1 MHTLSELLAAY
12 GLAFVFVHVFADQA
26 GVPLPSYPTLI
37 VASALSGGGTRRS
50 IELAAVAVLAA
61 LAADLGWYLAGRRW
75 GRPVLRRICR
85 LALVPD
91 SCARRTESTYR
102 RWGAGSLL
110 FAKFVPGFSALAATL
125 SGAISMRAAK
135 FIALDAIG
143 ALVWAS
149 LAIAM
154 GSSLRAE
161 VNGVLAI
168 LVQRGREGLWA
179 VVGAFALFVLYRGW
193 RRRQFMREL
202 RMARV
207 TAADLRAMLDRG
219 ETPIIL
225 DARSPLGPGHEP
237 RIPGSI
243 AVERGEGGF
252 AIPLSSVDR
261 EVVIYCDCPNE
272 ASAARLAKQLLARGV
287 RRVRPLAGGIDA
299 WVAAGYE
306 VVS

>member
-1 MHTLSELLAAY
+1 MQTLTELLAAY
-12 GLAFVFVHVFADQA
+12 GLPFVFMHVFVDQA

-37 VASALSGGGTRRS
+37 IASALSDGGARNMLA
-50 IELAAVAVLAA
+50 LAAVAILAA

-75 GRPVLRRICR
+75 GRPVLRKICR

-91 SCARRTESTYR
+91 SCARRTESTYQ
-102 RWGAGSLL
+102 RWGVGSLL

-125 SGAISMRAAK
+125 SGAVKIRFAT
-135 FIALDAIG
+135 FIALDAAG

-149 LAIAM
+149 LAVAL
-154 GSSLRAE
+154 GSTLRGE
-161 VNGVLAI
+161 VNDVLAI
-168 LVQRGREGLWA
+168 LAQLGRTGLLA
-179 VVGAFALFVLYRGW
+179 IVGAFALFVLYRGW
-193 RRRQFMREL
+193 RRHRFMREL

-207 TAADLRAMLDRG
+207 TAADLHAMLDRG

-225 DARSPLGPGHEP
+225 DARSQPGPGSEG

-243 AVERGEGGF
+243 AIEQGATGF
-252 AIPLSSVDR
+252 AIPLSSVDS
-261 EVVIYCDCPNE
+261 EVVVYCDCPNE
-272 ASAARLAKQLLARGV
+272 ASAAYLAKQLLARGV

-306 VVS
+306 VVH

>member
-1 MHTLSELLAAY
+1 MHTLTELLEAY
-12 GLAFVFVHVFADQA
+12 GLMFVFAHVFIDQA
-26 GVPLPSYPTLI
+26 GLPLPSYPTLI
-37 VASALSGGGTRRS
+37 VASALRAVGDYAHL
-50 IELAAVAVLAA
+50 ELAAVAVSAA
-61 LAADLGWYLAGRRW
+61 LAADLGWYFAGVRW

-85 LALVPD
+85 LALVPE
-91 SCARRTESTYR
+91 SCARRTESTYL

-125 SGAISMRAAK
+125 SGAVRMRAAK

-149 LAIAM
+149 LAIAL
-154 GSSLRAE
+154 GSTLRSE
-161 VNGVLAI
+161 VTGVLAI
-168 LVQRGREGLWA
+168 LAQHGTKGLLA

-193 RRRQFMREL
+193 RRRRFMREL

-207 TAADLRAMLDRG
+207 TVADLHAMLDRG

-225 DARSPLGPGHEP
+225 DVRSRLGLDREG
-237 RIPGSI
+237 RIPGAIAIDRGDGSI
-243 AVERGEGGF
+243 A
-252 AIPLSSVDR
+252 IPSSSVDSD
-261 EVVIYCDCPNE
+261 VVIYCDCPNE
-272 ASAARLAKQLLARGV
+272 VSAAYLAKQLLKRGV

-306 VVS
+306 IVH